1 MDENTF
7 TQNFRNDHNPSK
19 TYLCYQVELSD
30 GSSGVLLDQDKDIPP
45 CPRPFT
51 ASGSVPAAPP
61 PGRTCAPRRV
71 LPADPGAL
79 YTISAPG
86 SC

>member
-30 GSSGVLLDQDKDIPP
+30 GSSGVLLDQDKDIVQNEV
-45 CPRPFT
+45 T
-51 ASGSVPAAPP
+51 G
-61 PGRTCAPRRV
+61 PG
-71 LPADPGAL
+71 
-79 YTISAPG
+79 
-86 SC
+86 